1 LAVFCLIE
9 YIVFF
14 GLLSAGVLAYFA
26 FSYGGKTA
34 KTLFDPRNKCESYI
48 ERRLYDALTSRG
60 YSVTTQV
67 VCGKYRID
75 LVLMGPRI
83 AIECDGKD
91 YHSSP
96 EQKAHDRRK
105 NAYLRRKG
113 WKVIRFSG
121 RQINK
126 DLRKVLQRIEEAVR

>member
-1 LAVFCLIE
+1 MIE

-26 FSYGGKTA
+26 FSFGEKTA
-34 KTLFDPRNKCESYI
+34 NTLFARNKCESYI
-48 ERRLYDALTSRG
+48 ERRLYDALTSRV

-67 VCGKYRID
+67 WCGKYRID
-75 LVLMGPRI
+75 LALMGLRI
-83 AIECDGKD
+83 VIECDGKD

-96 EQKAHDRRK
+96 DQKAHDRRK

-121 RQINK
+121 RQINQ